1 MEVDMHAAL
10 TYSPTKPH
18 YADEVA
24 ALSDEDCPSAERADS
39 TTQLAETSSRASEPS
54 SEESPHRTARGSMP
68 AADPTERVRSAV
80 ERAQA
85 AMQMEVQAQRPQP
98 EVQRKVRRY
107 LKRHGSRSE
116 AASPQSRP
124 PSAAPLHELEA
135 DEEEEDSL
143 ALQPGASTL
152 AEATSPGV
160 EEDEEVQTEAERVAL
175 EFVRVSN
182 LYQILSVPQLRRIYD
197 RGGVELLAQKVPALH
212 KGLLEQEEDL
222 NLLDTPPETPYS
234 SAETSVKA
242 DLRVLQGKVQSVPRH
257 QMLGTLG
264 GM

>member
-54 SEESPHRTARGSMP
+54 SEESPDIEQPGGPCLPR
-68 AADPTERVRSAV
+68 DPTERVRSAV

-135 DEEEEDSL
+135 DEEEED
-143 ALQPGASTL
+143 
-152 AEATSPGV
+152 
-160 EEDEEVQTEAERVAL
+160 
-175 EFVRVSN
+175 
-182 LYQILSVPQLRRIYD
+182 
-197 RGGVELLAQKVPALH
+197 
-212 KGLLEQEEDL
+212 L